1 MTAEKGK
8 TLIVMLLATLAVSV
22 GEAMLAK
29 GMKQS
34 GASPVGIWNQIRGV
48 ATNGNVVFGTLL
60 MMTYFGLYM
69 LALRWADFSFVLPIT
84 AVSYLLGAIL
94 AKYYLGETVTPVRWI
109 GALII
114 TLGVIVVGIG
124 SGSGEPPKP

>member
-8 TLIVMLLATLAVSV
+8 TLAVMLLATLAVSV

-34 GASPVGIWNQIRGV
+34 GAALPGIWNQLRGV
-48 ATNGNVVFGTLL
+48 LTNGNVVGGTLL
-60 MMTYFGLYM
+60 MMSYFGLYM

-84 AVSYLLGAIL
+84 AVSYLIGAIL
-94 AKYYLGETVTPVRWI
+94 AKYYLGETVTPTRWA
-109 GALII
+109 GAIII
-114 TLGVIVVGIG
+114 TLGVIVVGVG

>member
-34 GASPVGIWNQIRGV
+34 GASPVGIWNQVRGV
-48 ATNGNVVFGTLL
+48 ATNGNVVGGTML

-84 AVSYLLGAIL
+84 AVSYLIGAIL

-109 GALII
+109 GA
-114 TLGVIVVGIG
+114 VDRKSVV
-124 SGSGEPPKP
+124 